1 MLQIEEA
8 NKEVLIEIAKCH
20 QKAFPK
26 SILSYL
32 GINSITKVLEWY
44 LTNERGLIY
53 YLKDSED
60 NIQGYFCGILTFH
73 KNLIGA
79 NSSTFNY
86 AKSIILISYFKKP
99 WLIFHPETITKIKNL
114 LNNIFKNFLKLIQK
128 RKMKKLDDDKFIP
141 FAGLVIIGVREKG
154 LGYGSL
160 LLKEFE
166 NISRKIPM
174 IKILKLSVKPEN
186 KSAIKAY
193 INNGWKLEQSEK
205 KYLKFEKKL

>member
-32 GINSITKVLEWY
+32 GINSIAKVLEWY

-141 FAGLVIIGVREKG
+141 FAGLVIIGVKEKG